1 MTVDK
6 GETDRSRRQRA
17 ERALNRT
24 LGNAGSDAVRD
35 GCVSGFCVT
44 REQGGASPRLVAMM
58 RESDTD
64 TSNASLGS
72 TLEGA
77 YAGTSN
83 VRPLQ
88 FPFVVSLERSLG
100 SSSEQYCGGTLI
112 HPKWVLTSAG
122 CVAGMNL
129 TDVVS
134 SHVAVLGGHQCVKGS
149 VETRQECFANQVV
162 CSGRCDGECQGNI
175 SQSGTSGTFSVGGP
189 NSTYVNN
196 ANCTWLVSSVA
207 EITISFS
214 FFDIEPGS
222 DFVTINRCS
231 SPTCGTVEQVAQLS
245 GNSSLSTYTSPTGY
259 LQVVFTSDDNGTAA
273 GFIASWKTPFTGG
286 TTRARLS
293 RVVIHPLYQVDQHYD
308 VALIELEHEIL
319 GFEPAPLDDGSDLGF
334 PPCKHP
340 TLTTVGWWPST
351 QEELTTEELTAGGL
365 WASPPSWDALDIDVD
380 ECVSV
385 EEFNAYCDAMGCDNV
400 TFNDVA
406 RASSDDNTCPP
417 TTFSRADYTEL
428 TMGIDM
434 NSDSTP
440 IRRQTLEHVDSEA
453 CRQHHLD
460 AQGFQEVGTDNLAI
474 CARAFGMSNES
485 LETCRERGYFGQD
498 GGALLAPLEGTPD
511 GYVLV
516 GVIRKGHGAAASALD
531 NNTGNRDCPLD
542 KLPRAH
548 VRVAGM
554 RQVKVLECL

>member
-1 MTVDK
+1 
-6 GETDRSRRQRA
+6 
-17 ERALNRT
+17 
-24 LGNAGSDAVRD
+24 
-35 GCVSGFCVT
+35 
-44 REQGGASPRLVAMM
+44 
-58 RESDTD
+58 
-64 TSNASLGS
+64 
-72 TLEGA
+72 
-77 YAGTSN
+77 
-83 VRPLQ
+83 
-88 FPFVVSLERSLG
+88 
-100 SSSEQYCGGTLI
+100 
-112 HPKWVLTSAG
+112 
-122 CVAGMNL
+122 
-129 TDVVS
+129 
-134 SHVAVLGGHQCVKGS
+134 
-149 VETRQECFANQVV
+149 
-162 CSGRCDGECQGNI
+162 
-175 SQSGTSGTFSVGGP
+175 
-189 NSTYVNN
+189 
-196 ANCTWLVSSVA
+196 VA

-214 FFDIEPGS
+214 FFDIEAGS

-231 SPTCGTVEQVAQLS
+231 SPTCRTVEQVARLS
-245 GNSSLSTYTSPTGY
+245 GNSSLSTYTSSTGY

-273 GFIASWKTPFTGG
+273 GFIASWSTPFTGG

-308 VALIELEHEIL
+308 VALIELKHEIL

-334 PPCKHP
+334 PHCKHP

-380 ECVSV
+380 ECVSF

-400 TFNDVA
+400 TFNNVA
-406 RASSDDNTCPP
+406 RTSSDDNTCPP
-417 TTFSRADYTEL
+417 TTFSRADYMEL

-531 NNTGNRDCPLD
+531 NNTGNRDCRLNE
-542 KLPRAH
+542 LPRAH